1 MERGRAVLLLCWLL
15 LVAGEAA
22 ASDLVIRD
30 ARLIDGTGA
39 EPRAGVSILVRGAR
53 VEEIGAD
60 VAVPAGAQVI
70 DAEGGSVIPGLIDA
84 HVHLFSVP
92 GSSIRG
98 ENEAHKRTQRRR
110 QLRAYVANGVTS
122 VLDTGIGFE
131 HLEEIR
137 GWLAAGEPGPRV
149 FALGP
154 PLSAPGGYADD
165 RPASYQFG
173 FSVPDEA
180 AAAQRIARL
189 SEARTDGVK
198 VKIEKGFGS
207 FPVWP
212 THEPGVRH
220 AIRDAAA
227 AADLP
232 VYIHAFSED
241 EQSIALDMSPHA
253 FVHAGFIEGA
263 PSEEHVR
270 RLADSG
276 IWVIS
281 TLSILDSARVTVDPH
296 PLDAPHV
303 RLTVPEAQRATAADP
318 SAQSEFGWEL
328 ARMSWPG
335 WIPDGVL
342 RFLLATFPSLS
353 ALSVDPSLAAVGRF
367 HAAGVPIVMGS
378 DSGNWEIIP
387 YEFHGPT
394 SVREVELLASAGLTP
409 MEALEASTRVP
420 AEMLGVADEIGTVEV
435 GKRADL
441 VILREDPLA
450 DLTALTRPRFVVR
463 DGEARDPEGW
473 MATHPRRA
481 PPRN

>member
-1 MERGRAVLLLCWLL
+1 MERQPAAFLLCWLL
-15 LVAGEAA
+15 LVGGEAA
-22 ASDLVIRD
+22 AADLVIRN

-39 EPRAGVSILVRGAR
+39 EPVAGVSILVRDGR

-60 VAVPAGAQVI
+60 VAVSAGARVI
-70 DAEGGSVIPGLIDA
+70 DAEGGTVIPGLIDA

-92 GSSIRG
+92 GSPFRG
-98 ENEAHKRTQRRR
+98 EDEAHKRAQRRR
-110 QLRAYVANGVTS
+110 QLRAYLANGVTT

-165 RPASYQFG
+165 RPSSYQFS
-173 FSVPDEA
+173 FSVADEA

-189 SEARTDGVK
+189 SEARADGVK
-198 VKIEKGFGS
+198 VKIEKGFGR

-212 THEPGVRH
+212 IHEPGVRR

-253 FVHAGFIEGA
+253 FVHAGFITGS
-263 PSEEHVR
+263 PSEAHVQ

-281 TLSILDSARVTVDPH
+281 TLSILDSGRVALDPD

-318 SAQSEFGWEL
+318 SAQSEFGWAV
-328 ARMSWPG
+328 ARLSWPG
-335 WIPDGVL
+335 WIPDRVL
-342 RFLLATFPSLS
+342 RWMLAAFPSLG
-353 ALSVDPSLAAVGRF
+353 AFSVDPSLAAVGRF

-394 SVREVELLASAGLTP
+394 SVREVELLSIAGLTP

-420 AEMLGVADEIGTVEV
+420 AEMLGVAHEIGTVEV

-441 VILREDPLA
+441 VVLGEDPLA
-450 DLTALTRPRFVVR
+450 DLTTLTRPRWIVR
-463 DGEARDPEGW
+463 DGEARDPAGW
-473 MATHPRRA
+473 MAD
-481 PPRN
+481 